1 MEAVIKTD
9 VQLLA
14 DAFARLRIA
23 RSGPEQ
29 FKPRDARHEFEV
41 RDLGMAEATHGRV
54 GAFHMRAL
62 GPCTRAQGWH
72 WHKLDFHMVY
82 ILKGRVTYRWQGSS
96 EDIVVEAGGCL
107 YQPPGGAHDV
117 IDYSADLEVLEI
129 TMPAAYETLAL

>member
-1 MEAVIKTD
+1 

-14 DAFARLRIA
+14 DAFALLRIA
-23 RSGPEQ
+23 RLGPEQ
-29 FKPRDARHEFEV
+29 FRPRDARSEFEV
-41 RDLGMAEATHGRV
+41 RDLGMAEATRGRV
-54 GAFHMRAL
+54 GAFHLRAL
-62 GPCTRAQGWH
+62 GPCMRAQGWH

-82 ILKGRVTYRWQGSS
+82 VLKGRVTYRWQGSS

-129 TMPAAYETLAL
+129 TMPAAYETIAL